1 MKRIAIALVLAS
13 LSIAHAADLPLAEQV
28 VEASGLK
35 TSLENSFVQSMEAAT
50 QQLKATG
57 GEELAKAAMDV
68 VRKFFTENIKWEDMR
83 PVYGKAYAEQF
94 SDAELKDL
102 LAFYQ
107 SPVGKK
113 LADKNTVLSSQA
125 SKTMS
130 EKMKNQMPAL
140 QAEVMK
146 VVREHMEKKQGG
158 SK

>member
-1 MKRIAIALVLAS
+1 
-13 LSIAHAADLPLAEQV
+13 
-28 VEASGLK
+28 
-35 TSLENSFVQSMEAAT
+35 
-50 QQLKATG
+50 
-57 GEELAKAAMDV
+57 
-68 VRKFFTENIKWEDMR
+68 MR